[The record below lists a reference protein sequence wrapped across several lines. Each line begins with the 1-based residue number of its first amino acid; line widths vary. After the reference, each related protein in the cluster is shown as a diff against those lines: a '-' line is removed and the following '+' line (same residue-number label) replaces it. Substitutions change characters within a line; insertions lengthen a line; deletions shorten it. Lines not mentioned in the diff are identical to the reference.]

1 MARRD
6 SQNLALLNPTDAE
19 HPAFG
24 GSGIEFENQINFLK
38 ASGKLNYNMG
48 LIELTKHFYLDSQG
62 DYAKKKFQIFRKDF
76 FSWFV
81 TLNLEKQTRYIELVN
96 QTG

>member
-6 SQNLALLNPTDAE
+6 SQNLALLNPT
-19 HPAFG
+19 
-24 GSGIEFENQINFLK
+24 GIEFENQINFLK

-48 LIELTKHFYLDSQG
+48 LIELTKHFYPDSQG
-62 DYAKKKFQIFRKDF
+62 DYAKEKFQIFRKDF

-96 QTG
+96 DISF